1 MATHQKKHNKNTSGS
16 RELVYRNQDGGEEYA
31 VINAAKGDARFEVTI
46 YSNNVVTVAKARGAI
61 ISGPKKQRIDRG
73 DMVLIQED
81 GSTSKD
87 EKKYFIIHKYS
98 PDDVKRLRKA
108 GELAQIKEIQAEAKT
123 TVAFENDVIV
133 SNKTE
138 IEVDEDFIGDV

>member
-16 RELVYRNQDGGEEYA
+16 NELVFRSEENGEEYA
-31 VINAAKGDARFEVTI
+31 VINASKGDARFEITFCAN
-46 YSNNVVTVAKARGAI
+46 SVVAIAKARGAI
-61 ISGPKKQRIDRG
+61 ISGPKKKRLDRG
-73 DMVLIQED
+73 DMVLIQAD
-81 GSTSKD
+81 NSTSKGD
-87 EKKYFIIHKYS
+87 KYFIIHKYS

-108 GELAQIKEIQAEAKT
+108 GELAQIKEVQAETRT

-133 SNKTE
+133 SSKAQ